1 MTFIRGLG
9 ASSSD
14 ETEPT
19 WQQKILSRIHI
30 LILHFAVPLC
40 SIVLRYHLRV
50 PGPFVKRRASFWS
63 KESMGGWKPCKL
75 SCARA
80 RVRNSTIG
88 VPRRQNEN
96 CTKILSALLGSL
108 RTAAEVALPQHHA

>member
-1 MTFIRGLG
+1 MMTFIRGLG

-80 RVRNSTIG
+80 SETQPLVYRAVKVKT
-88 VPRRQNEN
+88 
-96 CTKILSALLGSL
+96 ALRS
-108 RTAAEVALPQHHA
+108 